1 MSPPGRSP
9 HGHIH
14 VRRIRGEDWQQLRA
28 LRLEAVADT
37 PSAFLER
44 HADAARRDDGSWR
57 RRAEGSASGEDS
69 AMFIA
74 AEESGEWIGMLG
86 LYRDAPGEAQVV
98 SVYVAPHGR
107 GAGVLEELL
116 DWAQRWAR
124 SAGLNRLR
132 LLVHEDNARARA
144 AYVRLGF
151 APTGRSSPYPLD
163 QTKVEYE
170 LDKRFADG

>member
-1 MSPPGRSP
+1 
-9 HGHIH
+9 
-14 VRRIRGEDWQQLRA
+14 
-28 LRLEAVADT
+28 
-37 PSAFLER
+37 
-44 HADAARRDDGSWR
+44 
-57 RRAEGSASGEDS
+57 
-69 AMFIA
+69 
-74 AEESGEWIGMLG
+74 
-86 LYRDAPGEAQVV
+86 
-98 SVYVAPHGR
+98 
-107 GAGVLEELL
+107 VLEELL